1 MQPQTGEKM
10 KKVFSRLN
18 ALKAGQSCAEFAS
31 FCGIP
36 QQTMYNYCSEIR
48 PPNLEAILKICT
60 TNRVSADWLLG
71 LSDDRRGGTPSG
83 ADAVLS
89 DLQKKIHDLEVE
101 NSALQK
107 ALSLVGGRRAPVAK
121 TGGSPAIKTA

>member
-1 MQPQTGEKM
+1 M

-18 ALKAGQSCAEFAS
+18 ALKAGRSCAEFAS

-48 PPNLEAILKICT
+48 PPNLEAVIKICT
-60 TNRVSADWLLG
+60 TNRISSDWLLG
-71 LSDDRRGGTPSG
+71 LSDNPRVGNPAG
-83 ADAVLS
+83 ADDALA
-89 DLQKKIHDLEVE
+89 DLHKKIHDLEVE
-101 NSALQK
+101 NAALLK
-107 ALSLVGGRRAPVAK
+107 ALSLVGGRRVLPAR